1 MLRTWLFSPLKAG
14 TPQERIIHLIGMGSQ
29 YGTESGTD
37 SFSEGGC
44 VTLVMDTLV
53 CVCVMCMSMLVELF
67 APAWKTINTCT
78 TLNL

>member
-1 MLRTWLFSPLKAG
+1 MCSCVGGFS
-14 TPQERIIHLIGMGSQ
+14 GSNC
-29 YGTESGTD
+29 ESECNVKD
-37 SFSEGGC
+37 P
-44 VTLVMDTLV
+44 LV

>member
-1 MLRTWLFSPLKAG
+1 MTAVSGSEVRDYRSI
-14 TPQERIIHLIGMGSQ
+14 RIVLIA
-29 YGTESGTD
+29 
-37 SFSEGGC
+37 
-44 VTLVMDTLV
+44 TLVMDILV

>member
-1 MLRTWLFSPLKAG
+1 MYAYL
-14 TPQERIIHLIGMGSQ
+14 
-29 YGTESGTD
+29 
-37 SFSEGGC
+37 
-44 VTLVMDTLV
+44 TLVMDTLV